1 MVKPIFLLLFST
13 SALISSE
20 MVTLYKSGGKKLFD
34 RQFHSPSYWSPSLFK
49 KDLRFGYF
57 EQTIS
62 LLTCSKEKG
71 SLELYAPDPQKRFA
85 LKKRYSAFTGKNPG
99 DKQIEGDLKTPV
111 GIYTFTEKKNKVDPF
126 YGPMAFV
133 TSYPNIYDRIRGK
146 NGDGIWVHGVP
157 IKGSRDPFTRGC
169 IAIENSDLSQLDQH
183 IDPSNTLL
191 IIDSKL
197 DLSVPPSIYSAIL
210 SGLHQWKYA
219 WTYNDFDTYLS
230 MYDTS
235 FKRHDGM
242 SFQQFKTYKER
253 IFAKNEE
260 KEILM
265 DQINIIP
272 YPGGKKN
279 LFWVTFNQTYTSD
292 SHRSKGEKSLLVRF
306 NPDQSI
312 AIITE
317 K

>member
-1 MVKPIFLLLFST
+1 
-13 SALISSE
+13 
-20 MVTLYKSGGKKLFD
+20 
-34 RQFHSPSYWSPSLFK
+34 
-49 KDLRFGYF
+49 
-57 EQTIS
+57 
-62 LLTCSKEKG
+62 
-71 SLELYAPDPQKRFA
+71 
-85 LKKRYSAFTGKNPG
+85 
-99 DKQIEGDLKTPV
+99 
-111 GIYTFTEKKNKVDPF
+111 
-126 YGPMAFV
+126 MAFV
-133 TSYPNIYDRIRGK
+133 TSYPNIYDRVRGK

-169 IAIENSDLSQLDQH
+169 IAIENNDLSQLDQH

-197 DLSVPPSIYSAIL
+197 DLSVPSSVYSAIL

-230 MYDTS
+230 MYDNA

-242 SFQQFKTYKER
+242 SLQQFKTYKER

-260 KEILM
+260 KTITM
-265 DQINIIP
+265 DEINIIP

-279 LFWVTFNQTYTSD
+279 LFWVTFNQSYISD
-292 SHRSKGEKSLLVRF
+292 SHRSKGEKSLLVRYH
-306 NPDQSI
+306 PDQSI
-312 AIITE
+312 SIITE